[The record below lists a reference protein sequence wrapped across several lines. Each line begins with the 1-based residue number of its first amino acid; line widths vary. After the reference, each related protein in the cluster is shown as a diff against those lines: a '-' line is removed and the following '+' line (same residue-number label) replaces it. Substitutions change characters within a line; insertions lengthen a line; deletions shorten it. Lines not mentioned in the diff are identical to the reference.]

1 MIKSKVALIGYGYV
15 GKGMHKI
22 FPDAILYDIDKG
34 SKDEVNQNA
43 ELAIVCV
50 PTPIAEDGSCDASI
64 VEEAVCW
71 LNTPYILIKSTVSPG
86 TTDKFRKKFKKRIC
100 FSPEYIGEGKYYVP
114 PWKYPD
120 PADPL
125 SHGFFIVG
133 GDKPDAERI
142 LQIFQRRL
150 GPDAIYRITD
160 STTAELTKYMEN
172 AWGATKV
179 IFCNEFYDIA
189 EKLGVSYSELRELWL
204 LDKRVERMHTAVFA
218 DSRGFGGKCYPKDV
232 SAIIKTSESVGYEP
246 RLLKTVVEIN
256 KDY

>member
-86 TTDKFRKKFKKRIC
+86 TTDKFRKKFVFLPNILGKESIMFRRGNTRIRPILYPTAFLLWAVISPMQKGFC
-100 FSPEYIGEGKYYVP
+100 KFS
-114 PWKYPD
+114 
-120 PADPL
+120 
-125 SHGFFIVG
+125 
-133 GDKPDAERI
+133 
-142 LQIFQRRL
+142 
-150 GPDAIYRITD
+150 
-160 STTAELTKYMEN
+160 
-172 AWGATKV
+172 
-179 IFCNEFYDIA
+179 
-189 EKLGVSYSELRELWL
+189 
-204 LDKRVERMHTAVFA
+204 
-218 DSRGFGGKCYPKDV
+218 KDV
-232 SAIIKTSESVGYEP
+232 SVRMPFIA
-246 RLLKTVVEIN
+246 LLIPQQPSLQNIWRMLGEQLK
-256 KDY
+256 